1 MIIKIPNIQIN
12 RCLVKDHEE
21 NIMVTMTRT
30 VRFYEHFSLPYGSFH
45 IICKIKPG
53 SYNLTK
59 VAIVSNDISLLL
71 SPYVLKIYAFPGT
84 RKPTVIAHMGI
95 LSSSM

>member
-21 NIMVTMTRT
+21 NIMVTRTRT
-30 VRFYEHFSLPYGSFH
+30 MQFMEHNSLPYGSFH

-71 SPYVLKIYAFPGT
+71 VPYVLKIYAFPGT
-84 RKPTVIAHMGI
+84 RKPTVIAHMD
-95 LSSSM
+95 LD